1 MRKLGLDEVWW
12 LVSPQNPLKPST
24 GMASLA
30 ARLASAD
37 AVARHPRIRPTII
50 EVELGTRFAVDTV
63 RALQRRQPNAR
74 FIWLG
79 GADILTELH
88 QWRQWRRFARLLP
101 LAIFAR
107 PGHVGPALR
116 APAMAWLRR
125 WRHPAAQA
133 SRWTAFTPPAIM
145 LFNIRMSPLS
155 ATTLRK
161 ASPTWYDTPQTTAK
175 KARP

>member
-1 MRKLGLDEVWW
+1 
-12 LVSPQNPLKPST
+12 
-24 GMASLA
+24 MASLE
-30 ARLASAD
+30 ARLALAK
-37 AVARHPRIRPTII
+37 ATARHPRIRPTTI

-63 RALQRRQPNAR
+63 QALQRRHPKAR

-79 GADILTELH
+79 GADILSQLH
-88 QWRQWRRFARLLP
+88 QWHQWRRFARLLP

-125 WRHPAAQA
+125 WRRPAAQA
-133 SRWTAFTPPAIM
+133 SRWTDFTPPAIII
-145 LFNIRMSPLS
+145 LQIRMTPLS

-161 ASPTWYDTPQTTAK
+161 ARPSWYEDAAITTK